1 MLIKIPE
8 IISDLTQMLRNVA
21 LLLCQVLQEIVFMF
35 LIKHGNDIFNF
46 LIICVGCI
54 TDLCPSKSLTLPA
67 LASAVH
73 LKLCETCPSMVTSPS
88 RKTNLIFLCTYQKFK
103 RFGRVSDEWASVKEP
118 LNTMIIL
125 YKIHLISSLL
135 EDPILTIILAV

>member
-1 MLIKIPE
+1 
-8 IISDLTQMLRNVA
+8 MLRNVA

-103 RFGRVSDEWASVKEP
+103 RFGRVSVKESKCRIKPSDEWASVKEP